1 MGKQAVFISFIP
13 PLSLLIATV
22 VFTPTAWANKDYG
35 PLISYT
41 QAPLQ
46 SVRLTPTLRSG
57 FPLEENKLEVFASL
71 TAASIWAN
79 SHDYHLDYYQN
90 QLQTGLKLQLTTAWQ
105 IEFNYRWLYAANN
118 HLDKVIINYHD
129 LFGIDQAG
137 RERKDRHQ
145 FDVYAPSHGIN
156 ISDFSGDT
164 LTSAFTLYTQYQI
177 IDLENHGLS
186 FGVSL
191 YHNNVN
197 HGAFKGNSTEQSA
210 QLNYAYQLDINTF
223 YTSLGLANQSNREVE
238 NSFTHKKTTWSWMG
252 GYQLTLFENH
262 ELHLEYRWYEGAED
276 GDTEFSEAANEIM
289 LGYRYLM
296 QRSAIEISII
306 ENIFNMDNSTDVAFQ
321 LAYRHQW

>member
-90 QLQTGLKLQLTTAWQ
+90 QLQTGLKWQLTTAWQ

-118 HLDKVIINYHD
+118 HLD
-129 LFGIDQAG
+129 
-137 RERKDRHQ
+137 
-145 FDVYAPSHGIN
+145 
-156 ISDFSGDT
+156 
-164 LTSAFTLYTQYQI
+164 
-177 IDLENHGLS
+177 
-186 FGVSL
+186 
-191 YHNNVN
+191 
-197 HGAFKGNSTEQSA
+197 
-210 QLNYAYQLDINTF
+210 
-223 YTSLGLANQSNREVE
+223 
-238 NSFTHKKTTWSWMG
+238 
-252 GYQLTLFENH
+252 
-262 ELHLEYRWYEGAED
+262 
-276 GDTEFSEAANEIM
+276 
-289 LGYRYLM
+289 
-296 QRSAIEISII
+296 
-306 ENIFNMDNSTDVAFQ
+306 
-321 LAYRHQW
+321 

>member
-13 PLSLLIATV
+13 PLPLLIATV

-90 QLQTGLKLQLTTAWQ
+90 QLQTGLKWQLTTAWQ

-238 NSFTHKKTTWSWMG
+238 NLSLIH
-252 GYQLTLFENH
+252 
-262 ELHLEYRWYEGAED
+262 
-276 GDTEFSEAANEIM
+276 I
-289 LGYRYLM
+289 
-296 QRSAIEISII
+296 
-306 ENIFNMDNSTDVAFQ
+306 
-321 LAYRHQW
+321 

>member
-13 PLSLLIATV
+13 PLPLLIATV

-90 QLQTGLKLQLTTAWQ
+90 QLQAGLKWQLTTAWQ

-177 IDLENHGLS
+177 INLENHGLS

-238 NSFTHKKTTWSWMG
+238 NSFIHKKTTWSWMG

-262 ELHLEYRWYEGAED
+262 ELHFEYRWYEGAED
-276 GDTEFSEAANEIM
+276 GDTELSEAANEIM

>member
-1 MGKQAVFISFIP
+1 MGKQATFISLIP
-13 PLSLLIATV
+13 PLSLIVATAMYAPA
-22 VFTPTAWANKDYG
+22 TWANKDYG

-90 QLQTGLKLQLTTAWQ
+90 QLQTGLKWQLTTAWQ
-105 IEFNYRWLYAANN
+105 VELNYRWLYAANN

-156 ISDFSGDT
+156 ISDFSSDT

-197 HGAFKGNSTEQSA
+197 HGAFKGNSTEQSS

-262 ELHLEYRWYEGAED
+262 ELHLEYRWYEGAK
-276 GDTEFSEAANEIM
+276 TATLS
-289 LGYRYLM
+289 
-296 QRSAIEISII
+296 
-306 ENIFNMDNSTDVAFQ
+306 FQ
-321 LAYRHQW
+321 KPQMK

>member
-1 MGKQAVFISFIP
+1 MGKQAIFLSLIP
-13 PLSLLIATV
+13 PLSLIVAAAMYA
-22 VFTPTAWANKDYG
+22 PASWGNKDYG

-41 QAPLQ
+41 QSPLQ
-46 SVRLTPTLRSG
+46 SVRLTPMLRSG
-57 FPLEENKLEVFASL
+57 FPLEENKVEVFTAF

-90 QLQTGLKLQLTTAWQ
+90 QLQTGLRWQLTKAWQ
-105 IEFNYRWLYAANN
+105 VELNYRWLYAANN
-118 HLDKVIINYHD
+118 HLDKVTINFHD
-129 LFGIDQAG
+129 LFDIDQAG
-137 RERKDRHQ
+137 RTRKERHQ
-145 FDVYAPSHGIN
+145 FDIYAPDHDIN
-156 ISDFSGDT
+156 IRDFSGDT

-186 FGVSL
+186 FGASL
-191 YHNNVN
+191 YYNNVG
-197 HGAFKGNSTEQSA
+197 HGAFEGSSNEQSA
-210 QLNYAYQLDINTF
+210 QFNYSYQLDINTF

-238 NSFTHKKTTWSWMG
+238 HGFSHKKTTWSWMG

-276 GDTEFSEAANEIM
+276 GDTEFSEAANEM
-289 LGYRYLM
+289 MFGYRYLM
-296 QRSAIEISII
+296 QRSAVEISII

>member
-1 MGKQAVFISFIP
+1 MEKQATVISFK
-13 PLSLLIATV
+13 PLLPLLIATV
-22 VFTPTAWANKDYG
+22 VFAPTAWANKDYG

-57 FPLEENKLEVFASL
+57 FPLEENKVEVFASL

-90 QLQTGLKLQLTTAWQ
+90 QLQTGLKWQLTTAWQ
-105 IEFNYRWLYAANN
+105 VEFNYRWLYAANN
-118 HLDKVIINYHD
+118 HLDKITINYHD
-129 LFGIDQAG
+129 LLGLDQAG
-137 RERKDRHQ
+137 RDRKDRHQ
-145 FDVYAPSHGIN
+145 FDIYAPDHDIN
-156 ISDFSGDT
+156 TRDFSGDT
-164 LTSAFTLYTQYQI
+164 LTNAFTLYTQYQI

-191 YHNNVN
+191 YHNNVS
-197 HGAFKGNSTEQSA
+197 HGAFEGSSNEQSA
-210 QLNYAYQLDINTF
+210 QFNYAYQLDINTF
-223 YTSLGLANQSNREVE
+223 YTSLGFANQSNREIE
-238 NSFTHKKTTWSWMG
+238 NGFSHKKTTWSWMG

-262 ELHLEYRWYEGAED
+262 ELHLEYRWYAGAEG

>member
-1 MGKQAVFISFIP
+1 MEKQATLISFIP
-13 PLSLLIATV
+13 SLSLIITAAIY
-22 VFTPTAWANKDYG
+22 TPAIWANKDYG

-57 FPLEENKLEVFASL
+57 FPLEENKIEIFTAL

-90 QLQTGLKLQLTTAWQ
+90 QLQSGLRWQLTQAWQ
-105 IEFNYRWLYAANN
+105 VEFNYRYLYAANN
-118 HLDKVIINYHD
+118 HLDKITINFHD
-129 LFGIDQAG
+129 LFDIDQAG
-137 RERKDRHQ
+137 RDRKERHQ
-145 FDVYAPSHGIN
+145 FDIYAPDHGIN
-156 ISDFSGDT
+156 IRDFSGDT

-177 IDLENHGLS
+177 IDIENHGLS

-191 YHNNVN
+191 YHNNVS
-197 HGAFKGNSTEQSA
+197 HGAFEGSSTEQSA
-210 QLNYAYQLDINTF
+210 QFNYAYQLDINTF
-223 YTSLGLANQSNREVE
+223 YTSLGLANQSNRDVE
-238 NSFTHKKTTWSWMG
+238 NGFSHKKTTWSWMG
-252 GYQLTLFENH
+252 GYQLTLFDNH

-276 GDTEFSEAANEIM
+276 GETEFSEPANEM
-289 LGYRYLM
+289 MFGYRYVM
-296 QRSAIEISII
+296 QRSAVEISII

>member
-90 QLQTGLKLQLTTAWQ
+90 QLQTGLKWQLTTAWQ

-177 IDLENHGLS
+177 INLENHGLS

-238 NSFTHKKTTWSWMG
+238 NSFIHKKTTWSWMG

-306 ENIFNMDNSTDVAFQ
+306 ENIFNMDNSTDVTFQ